1 MIVDTSEYEEFSLYI
16 ALTLLTTLSFT
27 LKYPIADVYY
37 SYSTDDAT
45 MEENNELQSVNITVT
60 CMSHIQDSLASPDQ
74 LFPRLH

>member
-1 MIVDTSEYEEFSLYI
+1 MIVYMSEYEEFSLYI
-16 ALTLLTTLSFT
+16 ALTLLTTWSFT

-45 MEENNELQSVNITVT
+45 MEENNELQSVNIYT
-60 CMSHIQDSLASPDQ
+60 CMSHIQGHLASPDQ